1 MPIFIKSNLQRYN
14 IMDKENM
21 QYMDSLKKKVLEFL
35 LPKGEIVDVII
46 ENQVEDSIVFKKDF
60 PLSINITR
68 NILVGE
74 FFGRKVDEITNEELQ
89 SSLDILLDKHVKDYS
104 DDDDIDIEPLFVE
117 EDELK
122 TIKFI
127 ILNDMRLDSS
137 KIDRIKEKLE
147 IALADYGI
155 LLDGSGFDL
164 EAETREYYYK

>member
-1 MPIFIKSNLQRYN
+1 
-14 IMDKENM
+14 MDKENM